1 MPHPDM
7 VEIKQGYFQ
16 ESLHGL
22 DAVFAF
28 VSIGVDLETSIYN
41 RLECFYPR
49 MASGRYIMIHDYNSR
64 LHGVKSAVKE
74 FKQNHQCLLHKA
86 LLSDTSGILE
96 FVKS

>member
-22 DAVFAF
+22 EDVFAF
-28 VSIGVDLETSIYN
+28 VSISVDLETSIYN

-49 MASGRYIMIHDYNSR
+49 MASGRFMIYDYNSR

-74 FKQNHQCLLHKA
+74 FKQNHQCLLYKA
-86 LLSDTSGILE
+86 PLSDTSGILE